1 MTLALICGAL
11 LASSFFGISTGPSA
25 EALPLK
31 PQKWR
36 EIQPE
41 KVRFIAPIETTDKV
55 FFITIDDGWTKDPAV
70 ARWVRQTRTPITVFL
85 TSVANPEDTTDFF
98 RTVSRYGSVQNHT
111 RTHKYL
117 TSSNTDINSE
127 VCSIQSTYAKRYGGR
142 PWMLRPPYGNG
153 GWPNSSTYE
162 HQRIS
167 SVVGPCGIKYVVN
180 WSALV
185 SNEGKFESQN
195 GTDRIA
201 AGDIVLLHFVPGL
214 RNQLAAL
221 VERGKLSGLKP
232 ANLAD
237 YLQRPAPPLKRVTDP
252 RVR

>member
-1 MTLALICGAL
+1 MAPA
-11 LASSFFGISTGPSA
+11 ADA
-25 EALPLK
+25 MPLQ
-31 PQKWR
+31 PQQWR
-36 EIQPE
+36 AIQPN
-41 KVRFIAPIETTDKV
+41 KVRFISPIETTDKV

-70 ARWVRQTRTPITVFL
+70 ATWVRQTRTPITVFL
-85 TSVANPEDTTDFF
+85 TKDANPEDTSDFF
-98 RTVSRYGSVQNHT
+98 RAVSRYGSVQNHT

-117 TSSNTDINSE
+117 TSSDTDINTE
-127 VCSIQSTYAKRYGGR
+127 VCGIQSTYAKRYGER

-153 GWPNSSTYE
+153 GWPTAPRSE

-185 SNEGKFESQN
+185 SNEGKFASQN
-195 GTDRIA
+195 GTDRVA

-221 VERGKLSGLKP
+221 VERARLSGLKP

-237 YLQRPAPPLKRVTDP
+237 YLPRPSPPLKRVTDP
-252 RVR
+252 RAR

>member
-1 MTLALICGAL
+1 MHVALACSAFMASAL
-11 LASSFFGISTGPSA
+11 FGIGMASA
-25 EALPLK
+25 ADAMPLQ
-31 PQKWR
+31 PQQWR
-36 EIQPE
+36 AIQPN
-41 KVRFIAPIETTDKV
+41 KVRFISPIETTDKV

-70 ARWVRQTRTPITVFL
+70 ATWVRQTRTPITVFL
-85 TSVANPEDTTDFF
+85 TAAANPEDTSDFF
-98 RTVSRYGSVQNHT
+98 RSVSRYGSVQNHT

-117 TSSNTDINSE
+117 TSSDTDINSE
-127 VCSIQSTYAKRYGGR
+127 VCGIQSTYAKRYGER

-153 GWPNSSTYE
+153 GWPTAPRSE
-162 HQRIS
+162 HQRIA

-195 GTDRIA
+195 GNDRIA

-221 VERGKLSGLKP
+221 VERGALSGLKP

-237 YLQRPAPPLKRVTDP
+237 YLQCPAPPLKRITDP
-252 RVR
+252 RAR